1 MNLVMYTTEE
11 VAKCLGTTR
20 QTVEM
25 LRQVG
30 VLQAIKIG
38 KRYMYP
44 SDIIADFER
53 TYLGC
58 DLSNKVKAI
67 AAKELIDSRN

>member
-1 MNLVMYTTEE
+1 MYTTDE

-30 VLQAIKIG
+30 VLKAIKIG

-44 SDIIADFER
+44 SDVLADFQR

-58 DLSNKVKAI
+58 DLSNRAKALAAKAI
-67 AAKELIDSRN
+67 VENAN